1 MRHTARVRLAP
12 RYALLAPC
20 LLWAACAPG
29 DANTTS
35 GADPSGPVSASS
47 TGGSGIMIPSTGAPT
62 GGAVTSTGPE
72 QKLDLPPEADL
83 GAPEAGC
90 GAVDILFVIDNSKSM
105 GQYQAAL
112 ADAFPQFVDAMYA
125 NLPADIS
132 LHVGITTTDFTCAN
146 PGDACCPDLCPI
158 GNTQCQIG
166 STPEEVE
173 QLMSFYNPPTGGS
186 NGVNGGQGRLFQ
198 HEGMA
203 FFAGS
208 TTDDP
213 APLKQWF
220 TGAAIAA
227 GEQGSSLEMP
237 VAAAGY
243 ALDPV
248 NDASNA
254 GFVRDT
260 DAILLIVFLTNDPD
274 GSLEPLKTYEQQ
286 VLAGKQNCPEC
297 ILTAGLLRA
306 CVPAENQRLW
316 QFMTAFG
323 DEPIWR
329 DIEAKDKYPEVVGAA
344 LASALVEACEN
355 IPIG

>member
-1 MRHTARVRLAP
+1 MRLAP
-12 RYALLAPC
+12 PLALLA
-20 LLWAACAPG
+20 LLSACNPADPAG
-29 DANTTS
+29 ATT
-35 GADPSGPVSASS
+35 ADPSGPATTS
-47 TGGSGIMIPSTGAPT
+47 TGGIIIPTSAGPTSEAASTGDP
-62 GGAVTSTGPE
+62 

-83 GAPEAGC
+83 GVVTPGC
-90 GAVDILFVIDNSKSM
+90 GAVDILFVVDNSKSM
-105 GQYQAAL
+105 AQYQAAL
-112 ADAFPQFVDAMYA
+112 ADAFPQFVDAMFA

-132 LHVGITTTDFTCAN
+132 LHVGITTTDFSCTQ
-146 PGDACCPDLCPI
+146 PGDPCCPDACPI

-173 QLMSFYNPPTGGS
+173 LLMSFYHPPTAGN
-186 NGVNGGQGRLFQ
+186 NGVNGGQGRLFN
-198 HEGMA
+198 HDGKP
-203 FFAGS
+203 FFDGNTS
-208 TTDDP
+208 DDP
-213 APLKQWF
+213 AALKQWF

-237 VAAAGY
+237 VAAAAY

-274 GSLEPLKTYEQQ
+274 GSLDPLKSYEQQ
-286 VLAGKQNCPEC
+286 VLAAKHNCPEC
-297 ILTAGLLRA
+297 VLTAGLLRA

-323 DEPIWR
+323 DDPIWR
-329 DIEAKDKYPEVVGAA
+329 DIEAKAKYPEVVGAA

>member
-1 MRHTARVRLAP
+1 MRLAP
-12 RYALLAPC
+12 PLALLAVC
-20 LLWAACAPG
+20 LAVCALSAACTPADPAGSQSGDPG
-29 DANTTS
+29 TSTTGGGGIIIPTTS
-35 GADPSGPVSASS
+35 QATAAAESS
-47 TGGSGIMIPSTGAPT
+47 TGEPM
-62 GGAVTSTGPE
+62 
-72 QKLDLPPEADL
+72 KLDLPPETDL
-83 GAPEAGC
+83 GTPASGGC

-132 LHVGITTTDFTCAN
+132 LHVGITTTDFSCAKS
-146 PGDACCPDLCPI
+146 GDPCCPDACPI

-166 STPEEVE
+166 TTPEQVE
-173 QLMSFYNPPTGGS
+173 QLMSFYNPPTGGD
-186 NGVNGGQGRLFQ
+186 NGVNGGQGRLFT
-198 HEGMA
+198 HDGKP

-213 APLKQWF
+213 AALKQWF

-237 VAAAGY
+237 VAAAAY

-248 NDASNA
+248 NAASNA

-274 GSLEPLKTYEQQ
+274 GSLEPLKAYEQQ
-286 VLAGKQNCPEC
+286 VLAAKQNCPEC
-297 ILTAGLLRA
+297 VLTAGLLRA

-323 DEPIWR
+323 DDPIWR
-329 DIEAKDKYPEVVGAA
+329 DIEAKDDYAEVVGGA

>member
-1 MRHTARVRLAP
+1 VRLAP
-12 RYALLAPC
+12 PLALLT
-20 LLWAACAPG
+20 LLGACTPS
-29 DANTTS
+29 DPNTTS
-35 GADPSGPVSASS
+35 AADPSGPATTSS
-47 TGGSGIMIPSTGAPT
+47 GGIVIPTTSEPTSGPVTTGEPM
-62 GGAVTSTGPE
+62 
-72 QKLDLPPEADL
+72 KLDLPPQADL
-83 GAPEAGC
+83 GNGMGGGC
-90 GAVDILFVIDNSKSM
+90 GAVDLLFIVDNSKSM

-125 NLPADIS
+125 NLPEDIS
-132 LHVGITTTDFTCAN
+132 LHVGITTTDFTCAK
-146 PGDACCPDLCPI
+146 PGDPCCPDACPV

-166 STPEEVE
+166 TTPEEVE
-173 QLMSFYNPPTGGS
+173 LLMSFYNPPTKAD
-186 NGVNGGQGRLFQ
+186 NGVNGSQGRLFE
-198 HEGMA
+198 HEGLR
-203 FFAGS
+203 FFTGS
-208 TTDDP
+208 TSDDP
-213 APLKQWF
+213 AELKKWF

-237 VAAAGY
+237 VAAAAY

-248 NDASNA
+248 NAATNA

-286 VLAGKQNCPEC
+286 VLAAKQDCPEC

-306 CVPAENQRLW
+306 CVPDENQRLW

-323 DEPIWR
+323 DDPIWR
-329 DIEAKDKYPEVVGAA
+329 DIEAKTKYPEVVGAA

-355 IPIG
+355 IPVG

>member
-1 MRHTARVRLAP
+1 MRLAFP
-12 RYALLAPC
+12 LALLAPC
-20 LLWAACAPG
+20 LLWGACTPS
-29 DANTTS
+29 DANSTT
-35 GADPSGPVSASS
+35 ADPSGPAQTTTG
-47 TGGSGIMIPSTGAPT
+47 TGGIFIPTTSTLTT
-62 GGAVTSTGPE
+62 GPESSSTGPE
-72 QKLDLPPEADL
+72 QKLDLPPESDL
-83 GAPEAGC
+83 GTPEAGC
-90 GAVDILFVIDNSKSM
+90 GAVDLLFVIDNSKSM

-112 ADAFPQFVDAMYA
+112 ADAFPQFVDAMYQ
-125 NLPADIS
+125 NLPQDIS
-132 LHVGITTTDFTCAN
+132 LHVGITTTDFTCAA
-146 PGDACCPDLCPI
+146 PGTACCPDACPV

-173 QLMSFYNPPTGGS
+173 QLMSYYNPPTGGD

-198 HEGMA
+198 HDGMP

-208 TTDDP
+208 TSDDP
-213 APLKQWF
+213 AALKTWF

-248 NDASNA
+248 NAASND
-254 GFVRDT
+254 GFVRNT

-286 VLAGKQNCPEC
+286 VLAAKDNCPEC
-297 ILTAGLLRA
+297 VLTAGLLRA

-323 DEPIWR
+323 DDPIWR
-329 DIEAKDKYPEVVGAA
+329 DIEAKDKYAEVVGGA